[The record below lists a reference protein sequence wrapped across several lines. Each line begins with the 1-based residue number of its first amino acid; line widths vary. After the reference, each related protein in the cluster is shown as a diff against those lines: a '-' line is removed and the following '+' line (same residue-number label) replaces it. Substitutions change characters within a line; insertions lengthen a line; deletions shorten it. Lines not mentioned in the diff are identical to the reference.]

1 LLPSLQE
8 FGKKR
13 ESKNHNVLLNR
24 DRKQDGFKFP
34 LDLKCLVGFR
44 SCSSNIFYNKTILK
58 QIKRCSSN
66 DDAAQEFRTN
76 SLKSAE
82 FSTSI
87 FLKKVKSRSSAG
99 IRCDMDLKISYLF
112 FRIYKT

>member
-1 LLPSLQE
+1 LQE

-13 ESKNHNVLLNR
+13 ESKNLNVLSNR
-24 DRKQDGFKFP
+24 DRKQDGFNFP

-87 FLKKVKSRSSAG
+87 FLKKAKSHRAVG

-112 FRIYKT
+112 F